1 MKQFGEHSEKALKP
15 GEKWQRARTLENER
29 MKQPQSSRIRLAI
42 GRIFTLQYNNLWFLL
57 GMAMFISAVMLV
69 WWAVTNESRMGNQ
82 LPNSALRESHPSGD
96 QAIDS
101 LEARIA
107 SLNEQMETL
116 TNSVTYLES
125 KLIRAHVLTDSILTA
140 EQRASSTPLEQAMST
155 DAVRIV
161 AELPSSAAGPASR
174 QTPAGISA
182 ATQDKTVSAEDDATT
197 GKSTSRLP
205 DKISRAPLAPPDDTL
220 AGNQSNTARTS
231 QDATRMAAVTKFR
244 APADK
249 QQTPASESRG
259 GPWVVNLTS
268 SPSKTSADLF
278 AAKIR
283 SRGIETQQQQ
293 VTVKGKHYWRVQ
305 TVGFSTSAEAQAYS
319 EIISEKLGLKDV
331 WIIKR

>member
-1 MKQFGEHSEKALKP
+1 MALKP
-15 GEKWQRARTLENER
+15 EKEWQHADATANESMR
-29 MKQPQSSRIRLAI
+29 PRQLSSI
-42 GRIFTLQYNNLWFLL
+42 GYVMSRFFTLQYNNLWFML
-57 GMAMFISAVMLV
+57 GMVMFISAVILV
-69 WWAVTNESRMGNQ
+69 WLVVTNERQ
-82 LPNSALRESHPSGD
+82 VETRLRNPAQYESHQSGK

-101 LEARIA
+101 LEARMT
-107 SLNEQMETL
+107 SLNEQMDAL

-140 EQRASSTPLEQAMST
+140 EQGASSTPLEQAMST

-174 QTPAGISA
+174 QTPSEISA
-182 ATQDKTVSAEDDATT
+182 ATQDKIVSAEDGATT
-197 GKSTSRLP
+197 EKSTSRLP
-205 DKISRAPLAPPDDTL
+205 DKISRTPLAPPSTSL

-268 SPSKTSADLF
+268 SPSKASADLF